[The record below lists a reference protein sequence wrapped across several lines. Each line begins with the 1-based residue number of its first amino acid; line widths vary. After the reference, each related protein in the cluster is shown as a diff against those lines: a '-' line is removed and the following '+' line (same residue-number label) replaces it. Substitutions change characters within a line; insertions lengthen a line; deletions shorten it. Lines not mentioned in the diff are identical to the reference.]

1 MSNKHARHAVLLF
14 ERSDQLAVIV
24 DSCTWP
30 KSADQTETA
39 RFIAHWAHD
48 SGTLAT

>member
-1 MSNKHARHAVLLF
+1 LLF